1 VVRAAQGGFLQRKK
15 INPFLLFILLLLGAY
30 VYLFDQGEARKM
42 RDSQEVKKIFNFD
55 KENIREIM
63 LRRKGQTLIFMKEQ
77 GQWMIKEP
85 WNIPAD
91 KKIIDGLLSV
101 FRYGV
106 VRPIDDHP
114 SDYNQYGLA
123 PPELELGIKARG
135 DSSYRILEIGGNN
148 PNHTSCYARV
158 KGSAHVIL
166 IGSAYKTELLQI
178 DSSTFH
184 LQK

>member
-1 VVRAAQGGFLQRKK
+1 MRSKK
-15 INPFLLFILLLLGAY
+15 INLFLLFILLLLGAY
-30 VYLFDQGEARKM
+30 VYFFDQGEARKM

-63 LRRKGQTLIFMKEQ
+63 LRRQGQTFIFRKEQ

-123 PPELELGIKARG
+123 PPELELGIKVRG
-135 DSSYRILEIGGNN
+135 DSSYHILEIGGNN
-148 PNHTSCYARV
+148 PNQTSCYARV
-158 KGSAHVIL
+158 KGTARVIL

-178 DSSTFH
+178 DSSTFR
-184 LQK
+184 LQQ